1 MTEFHL
7 GTFLNA
13 IIYAITGVVIF
24 ALVFTLLDKMTPFHL
39 WKEICEDKNVALGIM
54 VGAAILGI
62 CIIIAAAIH

>member
-7 GTFLNA
+7 ATFVNA
-13 IIYAITGVVIF
+13 IIYALTGVAIF
-24 ALVFTLLDKMTPFHL
+24 AIVFALLDMMTPYDL

-54 VGAAILGI
+54 VGAAALGI